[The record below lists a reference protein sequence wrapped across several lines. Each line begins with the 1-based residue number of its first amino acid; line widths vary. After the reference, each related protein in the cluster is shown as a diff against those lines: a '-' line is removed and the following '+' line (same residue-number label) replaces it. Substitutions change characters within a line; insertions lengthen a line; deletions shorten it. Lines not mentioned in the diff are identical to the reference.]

1 MDMTD
6 FLAAAVSRKLRCHAA
21 HVATRRR
28 RCNTLHAC
36 PEWVAGFKSARTQA
50 PLFISFF
57 VGARHRLALFGIR
70 DWG

>member
-6 FLAAAVSRKLRCHAA
+6 FLAAAVSRKLRYHAA

-28 RCNTLHAC
+28 RCNALHAC
-36 PEWVAGFKSARTQA
+36 PEWGGGFETRTYRT
-50 PLFISFF
+50 LSLL

>member
-6 FLAAAVSRKLRCHAA
+6 FLAAAVSRKFRYHAA
-21 HVATRRR
+21 HVATRHRG
-28 RCNTLHAC
+28 CNALHAC
-36 PEWVAGFKSARTQA
+36 PEWVAGLKSAPTQA

-57 VGARHRLALFGIR
+57 VGARRCLALFGIR